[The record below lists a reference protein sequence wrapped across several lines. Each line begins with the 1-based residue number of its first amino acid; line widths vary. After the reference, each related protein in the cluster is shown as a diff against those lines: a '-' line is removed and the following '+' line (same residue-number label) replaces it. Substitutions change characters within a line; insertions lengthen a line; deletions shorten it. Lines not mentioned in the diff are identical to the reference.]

1 MLYFLFFILGI
12 IFIQFII
19 PVLDALFSI
28 IYVKIEVIK
37 GKYVLQTTEI
47 NKQIADIVGDE
58 DGSPQPVIGFQ
69 YSEAEE
75 DFDDL

>member
-12 IFIQFII
+12 VFIQFII

-28 IYVKIEVIK
+28 IYMKIEVIK
-37 GKYVLQTTEI
+37 GKYALQSTEI

-58 DGSPQPVIGFQ
+58 DGSP
-69 YSEAEE
+69 
-75 DFDDL
+75 

>member
-28 IYVKIEVIK
+28 IYMKIEVIK
-37 GKYVLQTTEI
+37 GKYALQSTEI
-47 NKQIADIVGDE
+47 NKQITDIIGDE

-69 YSEAEE
+69 YSETEE
-75 DFDDL
+75 EFDDL

>member
-19 PVLDALFSI
+19 PILDALFSI
-28 IYVKIEVIK
+28 IYMKIEVIK
-37 GKYVLQTTEI
+37 GKYALQSTEI

-58 DGSPQPVIGFQ
+58 DGSP
-69 YSEAEE
+69 
-75 DFDDL
+75 

>member
-28 IYVKIEVIK
+28 IYMKIEVIK
-37 GKYVLQTTEI
+37 GKYALQSTEI
-47 NKQIADIVGDE
+47 NKQIADIIGDE
-58 DGSPQPVIGFQ
+58 DGSP
-69 YSEAEE
+69 
-75 DFDDL
+75 